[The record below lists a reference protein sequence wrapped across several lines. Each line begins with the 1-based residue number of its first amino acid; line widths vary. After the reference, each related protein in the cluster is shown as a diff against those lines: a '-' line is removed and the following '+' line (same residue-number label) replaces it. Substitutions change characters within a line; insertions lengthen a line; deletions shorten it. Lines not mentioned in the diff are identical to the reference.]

1 MIIKVINF
9 RTHTNSRIYGAKA
22 RIAVRPQII
31 EMFSNLDFQK
41 HCFCSWRNIYSLLKN
56 IYLGNTLMALVILAI
71 TCFYLVHQNLKG
83 ALPEV
88 PFYF

>member
-31 EMFSNLDFQK
+31 EMFSKLGFSKTLFLFLEK
-41 HCFCSWRNIYSLLKN
+41 HLFPSKKHLS
-56 IYLGNTLMALVILAI
+56 GETL
-71 TCFYLVHQNLKG
+71 
-83 ALPEV
+83 
-88 PFYF
+88 

>member
-1 MIIKVINF
+1 
-9 RTHTNSRIYGAKA
+9 
-22 RIAVRPQII
+22 
-31 EMFSNLDFQK
+31 
-41 HCFCSWRNIYSLLKN
+41 
-56 IYLGNTLMALVILAI
+56 MALVILAI